1 MNNVFKVQEAQFA
14 ETISVLLTPERFPIA
29 YQNKLDE
36 LMEQGAFDTKEEAE
50 KWIKTSPIELE
61 IFYEKHSGLFAIES
75 EAVESGCCTSPYT
88 QKDIEA
94 EE

>member
-1 MNNVFKVQEAQFA
+1 MDNVFKVQEAQFA

-50 KWIKTSPIELE
+50 KWIKTTPIELE
-61 IFYEKHSGLFAIES
+61 IFYEKHNGLFAIES
-75 EAVESGCCTSPYT
+75 EAVECGFCTSPYT
-88 QKDIEA
+88 QKDIEV